1 MNSTTDNSTVHH
13 DTVRK
18 EALRSELLVD
28 GYEVVIGIEIHCQ
41 LNTDS
46 KIFSS
51 APTDFGHEPNTQAS
65 IVDLGLPGVLPVLNS
80 GVVERA
86 LKFGIGVDAELGLFN
101 TFDRK
106 NYFYPDLPKGYQ
118 ITQMANPIV
127 GRGHIDVVVNEG
139 ENNEYPKRMGITR
152 AHLEEDAGKSVHD
165 AVDGMTGVDLNRAGT
180 PLIEIVSE
188 PDMSSAFEALAY
200 IKAIHQLVTW
210 LGISDAIMAEG
221 SFRCD
226 CNVSVRK
233 PGAALGTRTEL
244 KNLNSFRSIERA
256 INREIERQIDIVE
269 EGGQVVQ
276 ATMLYDPDKDE
287 TRVMRTKEDAND
299 YRYFPDP
306 DLLPVRIEQHTVD
319 TIRAAMPELPVARRA
334 RLENELELSEYD
346 ARILTDSRQL
356 ADYFEA
362 VVNEVGQKH
371 AKIAAN
377 WVMGELLGALNKDD
391 KDITTTP
398 ISAIQLAGMLKRL
411 FDDTLSGKLAKKAF
425 SALYEREFGD
435 ADDAA
440 DQIIEAK
447 GLKQETDTGAIK
459 AIVEGVIA
467 NNEAMVEEY
476 RGGKE
481 KAFNGLVGQVMK
493 ASRGSA
499 NPQQVNQVLKELLS

>member
-1 MNSTTDNSTVHH
+1 MNATTVT
-13 DTVRK
+13 DTVRNDIV
-18 EALRSELLVD
+18 RQELMVD

-127 GRGHIDVVVNEG
+127 GPGHIDVVVNEG
-139 ENNEYPKRMGITR
+139 DKNEYPKRMGITR

-188 PDMSSAFEALAY
+188 PDMRSAHEALAY

-233 PGAALGTRTEL
+233 PGADLGTRTEL

-256 INREIERQIDIVE
+256 INREIERQIDVIE
-269 EGGQVVQ
+269 EGGKIIQ
-276 ATMLYDPDKDE
+276 ATMLYDLEKDE
-287 TRVMRTKEDAND
+287 TRAMRTKEEAND

-334 RLENELELSEYD
+334 RLESELELSEYD
-346 ARILTDSRQL
+346 ARILTGSRHL
-356 ADYFEA
+356 ANYFEA
-362 VVNEVGQKH
+362 VVSEVGQQH

-377 WVMGELLGALNKDD
+377 WVMGDLLGALNKDD
-391 KDITTTP
+391 KDIIDSP
-398 ISAIQLAGMLKRL
+398 ISAKQLAGMLKRI
-411 FDDTLSGKLAKKAF
+411 FDDTLSGKLAKKVF
-425 SALYEREFGD
+425 SALYEREGGD
-435 ADDAA
+435 TDDAA

-459 AIVEGVIA
+459 AIVEEVIA
-467 NNEAMVEEY
+467 NNAAMVEEY
-476 RGGKE
+476 RGGKQ

-499 NPQQVNQVLKELLS
+499 NPQQVNQTLKELLD

>member
-1 MNSTTDNSTVHH
+1 MNTATTDNNAAREHA
-13 DTVRK
+13 VRK
-18 EALRSELLVD
+18 ELFVD

-41 LNTDS
+41 LNTES

-51 APTDFGHEPNTQAS
+51 APTDFGHEPNSQAS
-65 IVDLGLPGVLPVLNS
+65 IVDLGLPGVLPVLNA
-80 GVVERA
+80 GVVDRA
-86 LKFGIGVDAELGLFN
+86 LKFGIGVNAELGLFN

-127 GRGHIDVVVNEG
+127 GVGYIDVVVNEG
-139 ENNEYPKRMGITR
+139 DKNEYPKRMGITR

-188 PDMSSAFEALAY
+188 PDMRSAHEALAY

-210 LGISDAIMAEG
+210 LGISDAVMAEG

-233 PGAALGTRTEL
+233 PGDDLGTRTEL
-244 KNLNSFRSIERA
+244 KNLNSFRFIERA
-256 INREIERQIDIVE
+256 INREIERQIDIIE
-269 EGGQVVQ
+269 DGGKVVQ
-276 ATMLYDPDKDE
+276 ATMLYDPERDE
-287 TRVMRTKEDAND
+287 TRTMRTKEDAND

-319 TIRAAMPELPVARRA
+319 AIKAAMPELPVARRA
-334 RLENELELSEYD
+334 RFEEALGLSEYD
-346 ARILTDSRQL
+346 ARILTGSRQL
-356 ADYFEA
+356 ADYFED
-362 VVNEVGQKH
+362 VVAEIGQSD
-371 AKIAAN
+371 AKMAGN
-377 WVMGELLGALNKDD
+377 WVMGDLLGALNKDD
-391 KDITTTP
+391 KDIVDSP
-398 ISAIQLAGMLKRL
+398 ISAKQLAGMLKRIK
-411 FDDTLSGKLAKKAF
+411 DDTLSGKLAKKVF
-425 SALYEREFGD
+425 SALYEREGGND
-435 ADDAA
+435 DDAA
-440 DQIIEAK
+440 DKIIKDK

-459 AIVEGVIA
+459 AMVEDVIA
-467 NNEAMVEEY
+467 KNEAMVEEY

-499 NPQQVNQVLKELLS
+499 NPQQVNQILKELLG

>member
-1 MNSTTDNSTVHH
+1 MNTATTTDNAAQQEI
-13 DTVRK
+13 VRK
-18 EALRSELLVD
+18 ELFVD

-41 LNTDS
+41 LNTES

-65 IVDLGLPGVLPVLNS
+65 IVDLGLPGVLPVLNT
-80 GVVERA
+80 GVVDRA
-86 LKFGIGVDAELGLFN
+86 LKFGIGVNAELGLFN

-127 GRGHIDVVVNEG
+127 GKGYIDVVVNEG
-139 ENNEYPKRMGITR
+139 EKNEYPKRMGITR

-188 PDMSSAFEALAY
+188 PDMRSAAEAIAY

-233 PGAALGTRTEL
+233 PGADLGTRTEL
-244 KNLNSFRSIERA
+244 KNLNSFRFIERA
-256 INREIERQIDIVE
+256 INREIERQIDIIE
-269 EGGQVVQ
+269 DGGKVIQ
-276 ATMLYDPDKDE
+276 ATMLYDPERDE
-287 TRVMRTKEDAND
+287 TRTMRTKEDAND

-319 TIRAAMPELPVARRA
+319 AIKAAMPELPVARRA
-334 RLENELELSEYD
+334 RFEEALGLSEYD
-346 ARILTDSRQL
+346 ARILTGSRTL
-356 ADYFEA
+356 ADYFEN
-362 VVNEVGQKH
+362 VVAEVGQQD
-371 AKIAAN
+371 AKMAAN
-377 WVMGELLGALNKDD
+377 WVMGDLLGALNKDD
-391 KDITTTP
+391 KDIADSL
-398 ISAIQLAGMLKRL
+398 ISAKQLAGMLARIK
-411 FDDTLSGKLAKKAF
+411 DDTLSGKLAKKVF
-425 SALYEREFGD
+425 SALYEREGGD

-440 DQIIEAK
+440 DKIIEEK

-459 AIVEGVIA
+459 AIVEDVIA
-467 NNEAMVEEY
+467 KNQAMVDEY

-493 ASRGSA
+493 A
-499 NPQQVNQVLKELLS
+499 

>member
-1 MNSTTDNSTVHH
+1 MNTATTTDNNAVREH
-13 DTVRK
+13 TVRK
-18 EALRSELLVD
+18 ELFVD

-41 LNTDS
+41 LNTES

-51 APTDFGHEPNTQAS
+51 APTDFGHEPNSQAS
-65 IVDLGLPGVLPVLNS
+65 IVDLGLPGVLPVLNA
-80 GVVERA
+80 GVVDRA
-86 LKFGIGVDAELGLFN
+86 LKFGIGVNAELGLFN

-127 GRGHIDVVVNEG
+127 GEGYIDVVVNEG
-139 ENNEYPKRMGITR
+139 DKNEYPKRMGITR

-188 PDMSSAFEALAY
+188 PDMRSAHEALAY

-210 LGISDAIMAEG
+210 LGISDAVMAEG

-233 PGAALGTRTEL
+233 PGADLGTRTEL
-244 KNLNSFRSIERA
+244 KNLNSFRFIERA
-256 INREIERQIDIVE
+256 INREIERQIDILE
-269 EGGQVVQ
+269 DGGKVVQ
-276 ATMLYDPDKDE
+276 ATMLYDPERDE
-287 TRVMRTKEDAND
+287 TRTMRTKEDAND

-319 TIRAAMPELPVARRA
+319 AIKAAMPELPVARRA
-334 RLENELELSEYD
+334 RFEEALGLSEYD
-346 ARILTDSRQL
+346 ARILTGSRQI
-356 ADYFEA
+356 ADYFED
-362 VVNEVGQKH
+362 VVAEIGQQD
-371 AKIAAN
+371 AKMAGN
-377 WVMGELLGALNKDD
+377 WVMGDLLGALNKDD
-391 KDITTTP
+391 TDIIDSP
-398 ISAIQLAGMLKRL
+398 ISAKQLAGMLKRIK
-411 FDDTLSGKLAKKAF
+411 DDTLSGKLAKKVF
-425 SALYEREFGD
+425 SALYEREGGND
-435 ADDAA
+435 DDAA
-440 DQIIEAK
+440 DEIIKEK

-459 AIVEGVIA
+459 AMVEDVIA
-467 NNEAMVEEY
+467 KNEAMVEEY

-499 NPQQVNQVLKELLS
+499 NPQQVNQILKELLG

>member
-1 MNSTTDNSTVHH
+1 MSTVTTDNNAVREHA
-13 DTVRK
+13 VRK
-18 EALRSELLVD
+18 ELFVD

-41 LNTDS
+41 LNTES

-51 APTDFGHEPNTQAS
+51 APTDFGHEPNSQAS
-65 IVDLGLPGVLPVLNS
+65 IVDLGLPGVLPVLNA
-80 GVVERA
+80 GVVDRA
-86 LKFGIGVDAELGLFN
+86 LKFGIGVNAELGLFN

-127 GRGHIDVVVNEG
+127 GEGYIDVVVNEG
-139 ENNEYPKRMGITR
+139 EKNEYPKRMGITR

-188 PDMSSAFEALAY
+188 PDMRSAHEALAY

-210 LGISDAIMAEG
+210 LGISDAVMAEG

-233 PGAALGTRTEL
+233 PGADLGTRTEL
-244 KNLNSFRSIERA
+244 KNLNSFRFIERA
-256 INREIERQIDIVE
+256 INREIERQIDILE
-269 EGGQVVQ
+269 NGGKVVQ
-276 ATMLYDPDKDE
+276 ATMLYDPERDE
-287 TRVMRTKEDAND
+287 TRTMRTKEDAND

-306 DLLPVRIEQHTVD
+306 DLLPVLIEQHTVD
-319 TIRAAMPELPVARRA
+319 AIKAAMPELPVARRA
-334 RLENELELSEYD
+334 RFEEALGLSEYD
-346 ARILTDSRQL
+346 ARILTGSRQI
-356 ADYFEA
+356 ADYFED
-362 VVNEVGQKH
+362 VVAEIGQQD
-371 AKIAAN
+371 AKMAGN
-377 WVMGELLGALNKDD
+377 WVMGDLLGALNKDD
-391 KDITTTP
+391 TDIIDSP
-398 ISAIQLAGMLKRL
+398 ISAKQLAGMLKRIK
-411 FDDTLSGKLAKKAF
+411 DDTLSGKLAKKVF
-425 SALYEREFGD
+425 SALYECEGGD
-435 ADDAA
+435 GDDAA
-440 DQIIEAK
+440 DKIIKDK

-459 AIVEGVIA
+459 AMVEEVIA
-467 NNEAMVEEY
+467 KNEAMVEEY

-499 NPQQVNQVLKELLS
+499 NPQQVNQILKELLG

>member
-1 MNSTTDNSTVHH
+1 MSTATTDNNAVREHA
-13 DTVRK
+13 VRK
-18 EALRSELLVD
+18 ELFVD

-41 LNTDS
+41 LNTES

-51 APTDFGHEPNTQAS
+51 APTDFGHEPNSQAS
-65 IVDLGLPGVLPVLNS
+65 IVDLGLPGVLPVLNA
-80 GVVERA
+80 GVVDRA
-86 LKFGIGVDAELGLFN
+86 LKFGIGVNAELGLFN

-127 GRGHIDVVVNEG
+127 GEGYIDVVVNEG
-139 ENNEYPKRMGITR
+139 DKNEYPKRMGITR

-188 PDMSSAFEALAY
+188 PDMRSAHEALAY

-210 LGISDAIMAEG
+210 LGISDAVMAEG

-226 CNVSVRK
+226 CNVSIRK
-233 PGAALGTRTEL
+233 PGAELGTRTEL
-244 KNLNSFRSIERA
+244 KNLNSFRFIERA
-256 INREIERQIDIVE
+256 INREIERQIDILE
-269 EGGQVVQ
+269 DGGKVLQ
-276 ATMLYDPDKDE
+276 ATMLYDPERDE

-319 TIRAAMPELPVARRA
+319 SIRAAMPELPVARRA
-334 RLENELELSEYD
+334 RFEEALGLSEYD
-346 ARILTDSRQL
+346 ARILTGSRQI

-362 VVNEVGQKH
+362 VVEEIGRAD
-371 AKIAAN
+371 AKMAGN
-377 WVMGELLGALNKDD
+377 WVMGDLLGALNKDD
-391 KDITTTP
+391 KEITDSP
-398 ISAIQLAGMLKRL
+398 ISAKQLAGMLARIK
-411 FDDTLSGKLAKKAF
+411 DDTLSGKLAKKVF
-425 SALYEREFGD
+425 SALYEREGGD

-440 DQIIEAK
+440 DKIIEEK

-459 AIVEGVIA
+459 AIVEDVIA
-467 NNEAMVEEY
+467 KNAAMVEEY

-499 NPQQVNQVLKELLS
+499 NPQQVNQILKELLG

>member
-1 MNSTTDNSTVHH
+1 M
-13 DTVRK
+13 
-18 EALRSELLVD
+18 VD
-28 GYEVVIGIEIHCQ
+28 GYEVVIGIEVHCQ

-65 IVDLGLPGVLPVLNS
+65 IVDLGLPGVLPVLNI

-86 LKFGIGVDAELGLFN
+86 LKFGIGVNAELGLFN

-139 ENNEYPKRMGITR
+139 EKNEYPKRMGITR

-165 AVDGMTGVDLNRAGT
+165 AVNGMTGVDLNRAGT

-188 PDMSSAFEALAY
+188 PDMRSAYEALAY

-226 CNVSVRK
+226 CNVSIRK
-233 PGAALGTRTEL
+233 PGAPLGTRTEL
-244 KNLNSFRSIERA
+244 KNLNSFRNIERA
-256 INREIERQIDIVE
+256 INREIERQIDIIE

-276 ATMLYDPDKDE
+276 ATMLYDPEQDE

-346 ARILTDSRQL
+346 ARILTGSRQL

-362 VVNEVGQKH
+362 VVNEVGQQH
-371 AKIAAN
+371 AKISAN
-377 WVMGELLGALNKDD
+377 WVMGDLLGALNKDD
-391 KDITTTP
+391 KEITDSP
-398 ISAIQLAGMLKRL
+398 ISAKQLAGMLKRL
-411 FDDTLSGKLAKKAF
+411 FDDTLSGKLAKKVF
-425 SALYEREFGD
+425 SALYERAGGD
-435 ADDAA
+435 TDDAA
-440 DQIIEAK
+440 DQIIEAQ

-459 AIVEGVIA
+459 AIVEEVIA
-467 NNEAMVEEY
+467 NNAAMVEEY

-499 NPQQVNQVLKELLS
+499 NPQQVNQILKELLG

>member
-1 MNSTTDNSTVHH
+1 MSTATTDNNAVREHA
-13 DTVRK
+13 VRK
-18 EALRSELLVD
+18 ELFVD

-41 LNTDS
+41 LNTES

-51 APTDFGHEPNTQAS
+51 APTDFGHEPNSQAS
-65 IVDLGLPGVLPVLNS
+65 IVDLGLPGVLPVLNA
-80 GVVERA
+80 GVVDRA
-86 LKFGIGVDAELGLFN
+86 LKFGIGVNAELGLFN

-127 GRGHIDVVVNEG
+127 GEGYIDVVVNEG
-139 ENNEYPKRMGITR
+139 EKNEYPKRMGITR

-188 PDMSSAFEALAY
+188 PDMRSAHEALAY

-226 CNVSVRK
+226 CNVSVRR
-233 PGAALGTRTEL
+233 PGDELGTRTEL
-244 KNLNSFRSIERA
+244 KNLNSFRFIERA
-256 INREIERQIDIVE
+256 INREIERQIDILE
-269 EGGQVVQ
+269 DGGKVVQ
-276 ATMLYDPDKDE
+276 ATMLYDPERDE

-319 TIRAAMPELPVARRA
+319 AIKAAMPELPVARRA
-334 RLENELELSEYD
+334 RFEEALGLSEYD
-346 ARILTDSRQL
+346 ARILTGSRQI
-356 ADYFEA
+356 ADYFED
-362 VVNEVGQKH
+362 VVAEVGQSD
-371 AKIAAN
+371 AKMAGN
-377 WVMGELLGALNKDD
+377 WVMGDLLGALNKDD
-391 KDITTTP
+391 KDIIDSP
-398 ISAIQLAGMLKRL
+398 ISAKQLSGMLKRIK
-411 FDDTLSGKLAKKAF
+411 DDTLSGKLAKKVF
-425 SALYEREFGD
+425 SALYEREGGD

-440 DQIIEAK
+440 DKIIEEK

-459 AIVEGVIA
+459 AIVEDVIGK
-467 NNEAMVEEY
+467 NQAMVDEY

-499 NPQQVNQVLKELLS
+499 NPQQVNQILKELLG

>member
-1 MNSTTDNSTVHH
+1 MNTATTTDNAAQQEI
-13 DTVRK
+13 VRK
-18 EALRSELLVD
+18 ELFVD

-41 LNTDS
+41 LNTES

-65 IVDLGLPGVLPVLNS
+65 IVDLGLPGVLPVLNT
-80 GVVERA
+80 GVVDRA
-86 LKFGIGVDAELGLFN
+86 LKFGIGVNAELGLFN

-127 GRGHIDVVVNEG
+127 GKGYIDVVVNEG
-139 ENNEYPKRMGITR
+139 EKNEYPKRMGITR

-188 PDMSSAFEALAY
+188 PDMRSAAEAIAY

-233 PGAALGTRTEL
+233 PGADLGTRTEL
-244 KNLNSFRSIERA
+244 KNLNSFRFIERA
-256 INREIERQIDIVE
+256 INREIERQIDIIE
-269 EGGQVVQ
+269 DGGKVIQ
-276 ATMLYDPDKDE
+276 ATMLYDPERDE
-287 TRVMRTKEDAND
+287 TRTMRTKEDAND

-319 TIRAAMPELPVARRA
+319 AIKAAMPELPVARRA
-334 RLENELELSEYD
+334 RFEEALGLSEYD
-346 ARILTDSRQL
+346 ARILTGSRPL
-356 ADYFEA
+356 ADYFEN
-362 VVNEVGQKH
+362 VVTEVGQQD
-371 AKIAAN
+371 AKMAAN
-377 WVMGELLGALNKDD
+377 WVMGDLLGALNKDD
-391 KDITTTP
+391 KDITDSP
-398 ISAIQLAGMLKRL
+398 ISAKQLAGMLARIK
-411 FDDTLSGKLAKKAF
+411 DDTLSGKLAKKVF
-425 SALYEREFGD
+425 SALYEREGGD

-440 DQIIEAK
+440 DKIIEEK

-459 AIVEGVIA
+459 AIVEDVIA
-467 NNEAMVEEY
+467 KNQAMVDEY

-499 NPQQVNQVLKELLS
+499 NPQQVNQILKELLG

>member
-1 MNSTTDNSTVHH
+1 MNTATTTDNNAVREHA
-13 DTVRK
+13 VRK
-18 EALRSELLVD
+18 ELFVD

-41 LNTDS
+41 LNTES

-51 APTDFGHEPNTQAS
+51 APTDFGHEPNSQAS
-65 IVDLGLPGVLPVLNS
+65 IVDLGLPGVLPVLNA
-80 GVVERA
+80 GVVDRA
-86 LKFGIGVDAELGLFN
+86 LKFGIGVNAELGLFN

-127 GRGHIDVVVNEG
+127 GEGYIDVVVNEG
-139 ENNEYPKRMGITR
+139 EKNEYPKRMGITR

-188 PDMSSAFEALAY
+188 PDMRSAHEALAY

-210 LGISDAIMAEG
+210 LGISDAVMAEG

-226 CNVSVRK
+226 CNVSVRE
-233 PGAALGTRTEL
+233 PGAELGTRTEL
-244 KNLNSFRSIERA
+244 KNLNSFRFIERA
-256 INREIERQIDIVE
+256 INREIERQIDILE
-269 EGGQVVQ
+269 DGGQVLQ
-276 ATMLYDPDKDE
+276 ATMLYDPERDE

-319 TIRAAMPELPVARRA
+319 SIRAAMPELPVARRA
-334 RLENELELSEYD
+334 RFEEALGLSEYD
-346 ARILTDSRQL
+346 ARILTGSRQI

-362 VVNEVGQKH
+362 VVAEVGQAD
-371 AKIAAN
+371 AKMAGN
-377 WVMGELLGALNKDD
+377 WVMGDLLGALNKDD
-391 KDITTTP
+391 KEITDSP
-398 ISAIQLAGMLKRL
+398 ISAKQLAGMLKRIK
-411 FDDTLSGKLAKKAF
+411 DDTLSGKLAKKVF
-425 SALYEREFGD
+425 SALYERAGGD
-435 ADDAA
+435 TDDAA
-440 DQIIEAK
+440 DKIIEDK

-459 AIVEGVIA
+459 AMVEEVIA
-467 NNEAMVEEY
+467 KNEAMVEEY

-499 NPQQVNQVLKELLS
+499 NPQQVNQILKELLG

>member
-1 MNSTTDNSTVHH
+1 MSTAITDNNAVREHA
-13 DTVRK
+13 VRK
-18 EALRSELLVD
+18 ELFVD

-41 LNTDS
+41 LNTES

-51 APTDFGHEPNTQAS
+51 APTDFGHEPNSQAS
-65 IVDLGLPGVLPVLNS
+65 IVDLGLPGVLPVLNA
-80 GVVERA
+80 GVVDRA
-86 LKFGIGVDAELGLFN
+86 LKFGIGVNAELGLFN

-127 GRGHIDVVVNEG
+127 GEGYIDVVVNEG
-139 ENNEYPKRMGITR
+139 EKNEYPKRMGITR

-188 PDMSSAFEALAY
+188 PDMRSAHEALAY

-210 LGISDAIMAEG
+210 LGISDAVMAEG

-226 CNVSVRK
+226 CNVSIRK
-233 PGAALGTRTEL
+233 PGAELGTRTEL
-244 KNLNSFRSIERA
+244 KNLNSFRFIERA
-256 INREIERQIDIVE
+256 INREIERQIDILE
-269 EGGQVVQ
+269 DGGKVLQ
-276 ATMLYDPDKDE
+276 ATMLYDPERDE

-319 TIRAAMPELPVARRA
+319 SIRAAMPELPVARRA
-334 RLENELELSEYD
+334 RFEKALGLSEYD
-346 ARILTDSRQL
+346 ARILTGSRQI

-362 VVNEVGQKH
+362 VVAEIGQAD
-371 AKIAAN
+371 AKMAGN
-377 WVMGELLGALNKDD
+377 WVMGDLLGALNKDD
-391 KDITTTP
+391 KEITDSP
-398 ISAIQLAGMLKRL
+398 ISAKQLAGMLKRIK
-411 FDDTLSGKLAKKAF
+411 DDTLSGKLAKKVF
-425 SALYEREFGD
+425 SALYERAGGD
-435 ADDAA
+435 TDDAA
-440 DQIIEAK
+440 DKIIEDK

-459 AIVEGVIA
+459 AMVEEVIA
-467 NNEAMVEEY
+467 KNEAMVEEY

-499 NPQQVNQVLKELLS
+499 NPQQVNQILRELLG

>member
-1 MNSTTDNSTVHH
+1 MSTATTDNNAVREHA
-13 DTVRK
+13 VRK
-18 EALRSELLVD
+18 ELFVD

-41 LNTDS
+41 LNTES

-51 APTDFGHEPNTQAS
+51 APTDFGHEPNSQAS
-65 IVDLGLPGVLPVLNS
+65 IVDLGLPGVLPVLNA
-80 GVVERA
+80 GVVDRA
-86 LKFGIGVDAELGLFN
+86 LKFGIGVNAELGLFN

-127 GRGHIDVVVNEG
+127 GEGYIDVVVNEG
-139 ENNEYPKRMGITR
+139 DKNEYPKRMGITR

-188 PDMSSAFEALAY
+188 PDMRSAHEALAY

-210 LGISDAIMAEG
+210 LGISDAVMAEG

-226 CNVSVRK
+226 CNVSIRK
-233 PGAALGTRTEL
+233 PGAELGTRTEL
-244 KNLNSFRSIERA
+244 KNLNSFRFIERA
-256 INREIERQIDIVE
+256 INREIERQIDIIE
-269 EGGQVVQ
+269 DGGKVVQ
-276 ATMLYDPDKDE
+276 ATMLYDPERDE

-319 TIRAAMPELPVARRA
+319 SIRAAMPELPVARRA
-334 RLENELELSEYD
+334 RFEEALGLSEYD
-346 ARILTDSRQL
+346 ARILTGSRQI

-362 VVNEVGQKH
+362 VVEEIGRAD
-371 AKIAAN
+371 AKMAGN
-377 WVMGELLGALNKDD
+377 WVMGDLLGALNKDD
-391 KDITTTP
+391 KEITDSP
-398 ISAIQLAGMLKRL
+398 ISAKQLAGMLARIK
-411 FDDTLSGKLAKKAF
+411 DDTLSGKLAKKVF
-425 SALYEREFGD
+425 SALYEREGGD

-440 DQIIEAK
+440 DKIIEEK

-459 AIVEGVIA
+459 AIVEEVIA
-467 NNEAMVEEY
+467 KNAAMVEEY

-499 NPQQVNQVLKELLS
+499 NPQQVNQILRELLG

>member
-1 MNSTTDNSTVHH
+1 MNTATTTDNAAQQEI
-13 DTVRK
+13 VRK
-18 EALRSELLVD
+18 ELFVD

-41 LNTDS
+41 LNTES

-65 IVDLGLPGVLPVLNS
+65 IVDLGLPGVLPVLNT
-80 GVVERA
+80 GVVDRA
-86 LKFGIGVDAELGLFN
+86 LKFGIGVNAELGLFN

-127 GRGHIDVVVNEG
+127 GKGYIDVVVNEG
-139 ENNEYPKRMGITR
+139 EKNEYPKRMGITR

-188 PDMSSAFEALAY
+188 PDMRSAAEAIAY

-233 PGAALGTRTEL
+233 PGADLGTRTEL
-244 KNLNSFRSIERA
+244 KNLNSFRFIERA
-256 INREIERQIDIVE
+256 INREIERQIDIIE
-269 EGGQVVQ
+269 DGGKVIQ
-276 ATMLYDPDKDE
+276 ATMLYDPERDE
-287 TRVMRTKEDAND
+287 TRTMRTKEDAND

-319 TIRAAMPELPVARRA
+319 AIKAAMPELPVARRA
-334 RLENELELSEYD
+334 RFEEALGLSEYD
-346 ARILTDSRQL
+346 ARILTGSRTL
-356 ADYFEA
+356 ADYFEN
-362 VVNEVGQKH
+362 VVAEVGQQD
-371 AKIAAN
+371 AKMAAN
-377 WVMGELLGALNKDD
+377 WVMGDLLGALNKDD
-391 KDITTTP
+391 KDIADSP
-398 ISAIQLAGMLKRL
+398 ISAKQLAGMLARIK
-411 FDDTLSGKLAKKAF
+411 DDTLSGKLAKQVF
-425 SALYEREFGD
+425 SALYEREGGND
-435 ADDAA
+435 DDAA
-440 DQIIEAK
+440 DKIIEEK

-459 AIVEGVIA
+459 AIVEDVIA
-467 NNEAMVEEY
+467 KNQAMVDEY

-499 NPQQVNQVLKELLS
+499 NPQQVNQILKELLG

>member
-1 MNSTTDNSTVHH
+1 MSTATTDNNAVREHA
-13 DTVRK
+13 VRK
-18 EALRSELLVD
+18 ELFVD

-41 LNTDS
+41 LNTES

-51 APTDFGHEPNTQAS
+51 APTDFGHEPNSQAS
-65 IVDLGLPGVLPVLNS
+65 IVDLGLPGVLPVLNA
-80 GVVERA
+80 GVVDRA
-86 LKFGIGVDAELGLFN
+86 LKFGIGVNAELGLFN

-127 GRGHIDVVVNEG
+127 GEGYIDVVVNEG
-139 ENNEYPKRMGITR
+139 DKNEYPKRMGITR

-188 PDMSSAFEALAY
+188 PDMRSAHEALAY

-210 LGISDAIMAEG
+210 LGISDAVMAEG

-226 CNVSVRK
+226 CNVSIRK
-233 PGAALGTRTEL
+233 PGAELGTRTEL
-244 KNLNSFRSIERA
+244 KNLNSFRFIERA
-256 INREIERQIDIVE
+256 INREIERQIDILE
-269 EGGQVVQ
+269 DGGQVLQ
-276 ATMLYDPDKDE
+276 ATMLYDPERDE

-319 TIRAAMPELPVARRA
+319 SIRAAIPELPVARRA
-334 RLENELELSEYD
+334 RFEEALGLSEYD
-346 ARILTDSRQL
+346 ARILTGSRQI

-362 VVNEVGQKH
+362 VVAEVGQAD
-371 AKIAAN
+371 AKMAGN
-377 WVMGELLGALNKDD
+377 WVMGDLLGALNKDD
-391 KDITTTP
+391 KEITDSP
-398 ISAIQLAGMLKRL
+398 ISAKQLAGMLARIK
-411 FDDTLSGKLAKKAF
+411 DDTLSGKLAKKVF
-425 SALYEREFGD
+425 SALYEREGGD

-440 DQIIEAK
+440 DKIIEEK

-459 AIVEGVIA
+459 AIVEEVIA
-467 NNEAMVEEY
+467 KNQAMVEEY

-499 NPQQVNQVLKELLS
+499 NPQQVNQILKELLG

>member
-1 MNSTTDNSTVHH
+1 MSTATTDNNAVRQHA
-13 DTVRK
+13 VRK
-18 EALRSELLVD
+18 ELFVD

-41 LNTDS
+41 LNTES

-51 APTDFGHEPNTQAS
+51 APTDFGHEPNSQAS
-65 IVDLGLPGVLPVLNS
+65 IVDLGLPGVLPVLNA
-80 GVVERA
+80 GVVDRA
-86 LKFGIGVDAELGLFN
+86 LKFGIGVNAELGLFN

-127 GRGHIDVVVNEG
+127 GVGYIDVVVNEG
-139 ENNEYPKRMGITR
+139 EKNEYPKRMGITR

-188 PDMSSAFEALAY
+188 PDMRSAHEALAY

-210 LGISDAIMAEG
+210 LGISDAVMAEG

-233 PGAALGTRTEL
+233 PGDELGTRTEL
-244 KNLNSFRSIERA
+244 KNLNSFRFIERA
-256 INREIERQIDIVE
+256 INREIERQIDILE
-269 EGGQVVQ
+269 DGGKVVQ
-276 ATMLYDPDKDE
+276 ATMLYDPERDE
-287 TRVMRTKEDAND
+287 TRTMRTKEDAND

-319 TIRAAMPELPVARRA
+319 AIKAAMPELPVARRA
-334 RLENELELSEYD
+334 RFEEALGLSEYD
-346 ARILTDSRQL
+346 ARILTGSRQI

-362 VVNEVGQKH
+362 VVAEVGQAD
-371 AKIAAN
+371 AKMAGN
-377 WVMGELLGALNKDD
+377 WVMGDLLGALNKDD
-391 KDITTTP
+391 TDIIDSP
-398 ISAIQLAGMLKRL
+398 ISAKQLAGMLKRIK
-411 FDDTLSGKLAKKAF
+411 DDTLSGKLAKKVF
-425 SALYEREFGD
+425 SALYEREGGND
-435 ADDAA
+435 DDAA
-440 DQIIEAK
+440 DKIIKDK

-459 AIVEGVIA
+459 AMVEEVIA
-467 NNEAMVEEY
+467 KNEAMVEEY

-499 NPQQVNQVLKELLS
+499 NPQQVNQILKELLG

>member
-1 MNSTTDNSTVHH
+1 MNTATTTDNNAVREHA
-13 DTVRK
+13 VRK
-18 EALRSELLVD
+18 ELFVD

-41 LNTDS
+41 LNTES

-51 APTDFGHEPNTQAS
+51 APTDFGHEPNSQAS
-65 IVDLGLPGVLPVLNS
+65 IVDLGLPGVLPVLNA
-80 GVVERA
+80 GVVDRA
-86 LKFGIGVDAELGLFN
+86 LKFGIGVNAELGLFN

-127 GRGHIDVVVNEG
+127 GEGYIDVVVNEG
-139 ENNEYPKRMGITR
+139 DKNEYPKRMGITR

-188 PDMSSAFEALAY
+188 PDMRSAHEALAY

-226 CNVSVRK
+226 CNVSVRR
-233 PGAALGTRTEL
+233 PGDELGTRTEL
-244 KNLNSFRSIERA
+244 KNLNSFRFIERA
-256 INREIERQIDIVE
+256 INREIERQIDILE
-269 EGGQVVQ
+269 DGGKVVQ
-276 ATMLYDPDKDE
+276 ATMLYDPERDE

-319 TIRAAMPELPVARRA
+319 AIKAAMPELPVARRA
-334 RLENELELSEYD
+334 RFEEALGLSEYD
-346 ARILTDSRQL
+346 ARILTGSRQI

-362 VVNEVGQKH
+362 VVAEVGQAD
-371 AKIAAN
+371 AKMAGN
-377 WVMGELLGALNKDD
+377 WVMGDLLGALNKDD
-391 KDITTTP
+391 KDIVDSP
-398 ISAIQLAGMLKRL
+398 ISAKQLAGMLKRIK
-411 FDDTLSGKLAKKAF
+411 DDTLSGKLAKKVF
-425 SALYEREFGD
+425 SALYEREGGD

-440 DQIIEAK
+440 DKIIEEK

-459 AIVEGVIA
+459 AIVEEVIA
-467 NNEAMVEEY
+467 KNQAMVDEY

-499 NPQQVNQVLKELLS
+499 NPQQVNQILKELLG

>member
-1 MNSTTDNSTVHH
+1 MSTATTDNNAVREHA
-13 DTVRK
+13 VRK
-18 EALRSELLVD
+18 ELLVD

-41 LNTDS
+41 LNTES

-51 APTDFGHEPNTQAS
+51 APTDFGHEPNSQAS
-65 IVDLGLPGVLPVLNS
+65 IVDLGLPGVLPVLNA
-80 GVVERA
+80 GVVDRA
-86 LKFGIGVDAELGLFN
+86 LKFGIGVNAELGLFN

-127 GRGHIDVVVNEG
+127 GEGYIDVVVNEG
-139 ENNEYPKRMGITR
+139 EKNEYPKRMGITR

-188 PDMSSAFEALAY
+188 PDMRSAHEALAY

-210 LGISDAIMAEG
+210 LGISDAVMAEG

-233 PGAALGTRTEL
+233 PGAELGTRTEL
-244 KNLNSFRSIERA
+244 KNLNSFRFIERA
-256 INREIERQIDIVE
+256 INREIERQIDILE
-269 EGGQVVQ
+269 DGGKVVQ
-276 ATMLYDPDKDE
+276 ATMLYDPERDE
-287 TRVMRTKEDAND
+287 TRTMRTKEDAND

-319 TIRAAMPELPVARRA
+319 AIKAAMPELPVARRA
-334 RLENELELSEYD
+334 RFEEALGLSEYD
-346 ARILTDSRQL
+346 ARILTGSRQI

-362 VVNEVGQKH
+362 VVAEVGQAD
-371 AKIAAN
+371 AKMAGN
-377 WVMGELLGALNKDD
+377 WVMGDLLGALNKDD
-391 KDITTTP
+391 KDITHSP
-398 ISAIQLAGMLKRL
+398 ISAKQLAGMLKRIK
-411 FDDTLSGKLAKKAF
+411 DDTLSGKLAKKVF
-425 SALYEREFGD
+425 SALYEREGGD
-435 ADDAA
+435 GDDAA
-440 DQIIEAK
+440 DKIIKDK

-459 AIVEGVIA
+459 AMVEEVIA
-467 NNEAMVEEY
+467 KNEAMVEEY

-499 NPQQVNQVLKELLS
+499 NPQQVNQILKELLG

>member
-1 MNSTTDNSTVHH
+1 MSTATTDNT
-13 DTVRK
+13 TVRK
-18 EALRSELLVD
+18 ELFVD

-41 LNTDS
+41 LNTES

-51 APTDFGHEPNTQAS
+51 SPTDFGHEPNSQAS
-65 IVDLGLPGVLPVLNS
+65 LVDLGLPGVLPVLNA
-80 GVVERA
+80 GVVDRA
-86 LKFGIGVDAELGLFN
+86 LKFGIGVNAELGLYN

-127 GRGHIDVVVNEG
+127 GKGYIDVVVNEG
-139 ENNEYPKRMGITR
+139 EKNEYPKRMGITR

-165 AVDGMTGVDLNRAGT
+165 AIDGMTGVDLNRAGT

-188 PDMSSAFEALAY
+188 PDMRSANEALAY

-233 PGAALGTRTEL
+233 PGDELGTRTEL
-244 KNLNSFRSIERA
+244 KNLNSFRFIERA
-256 INREIERQIDIVE
+256 INREIERQIDILE
-269 EGGQVVQ
+269 DGGQVIQ
-276 ATMLYDPDKDE
+276 ATMLYDPDRDE
-287 TRVMRTKEDAND
+287 TRTMRTKEDAND

-319 TIRAAMPELPVARRA
+319 EIKAAMPELPVARRA
-334 RLENELELSEYD
+334 RFEEALGLSEYD
-346 ARILTDSRQL
+346 ARILTGSRQL

-362 VVNEVGQKH
+362 VVAEVGQSD
-371 AKIAAN
+371 AKMAGN
-377 WVMGELLGALNKDD
+377 WVMGDLLGALNKDD
-391 KDITTTP
+391 TDIIDSP
-398 ISAIQLAGMLKRL
+398 ISAKQLAGMLARIK
-411 FDDTLSGKLAKKAF
+411 DDTLSGKLAKKVF
-425 SALYEREFGD
+425 SALYEREGGD
-435 ADDAA
+435 ADNAA
-440 DQIIEAK
+440 DKIIKDK

-459 AIVEGVIA
+459 AIVEDVIA
-467 NNEAMVEEY
+467 KNEAMVEEY

-499 NPQQVNQVLKELLS
+499 NPQQVNQILKELLG

>member
-1 MNSTTDNSTVHH
+1 MSTATTDNNAVREHA
-13 DTVRK
+13 VRK
-18 EALRSELLVD
+18 ELFVD

-41 LNTDS
+41 LNTES

-51 APTDFGHEPNTQAS
+51 APTDFGHEPNSQAS
-65 IVDLGLPGVLPVLNS
+65 IVDLGLPGVLPVLNA
-80 GVVERA
+80 GVVDRA
-86 LKFGIGVDAELGLFN
+86 LKFGIGVNAELGLFN

-127 GRGHIDVVVNEG
+127 GEGYIDVVVNEG
-139 ENNEYPKRMGITR
+139 EKNEYPKRMGITR

-188 PDMSSAFEALAY
+188 PDMRSAHEALAY

-233 PGAALGTRTEL
+233 PGDELGTRTEL
-244 KNLNSFRSIERA
+244 KNLNSFRFIERA
-256 INREIERQIDIVE
+256 INREIERQIDIIE
-269 EGGQVVQ
+269 EGGKVVQ
-276 ATMLYDPDKDE
+276 ATMLYDPERDE

-319 TIRAAMPELPVARRA
+319 AIKAAMPELPVARRA
-334 RLENELELSEYD
+334 RFEEALGLSEYD
-346 ARILTDSRQL
+346 ARILTGSRQI
-356 ADYFEA
+356 ADYFED
-362 VVNEVGQKH
+362 VVAEVGQSD
-371 AKIAAN
+371 AKMAGN
-377 WVMGELLGALNKDD
+377 WVMGDLLGALNKDD
-391 KDITTTP
+391 KDIVDSP
-398 ISAIQLAGMLKRL
+398 ISAKQLAGMLKRIK
-411 FDDTLSGKLAKKAF
+411 DDTLSGKLAKKVF
-425 SALYEREFGD
+425 SALYEREGGD
-435 ADDAA
+435 TDDAA
-440 DQIIEAK
+440 DKIIEEK

-459 AIVEGVIA
+459 AIVEEVIGK
-467 NNEAMVEEY
+467 NQAMVDEY

-499 NPQQVNQVLKELLS
+499 NPQQVNQILKELLG

>member
-1 MNSTTDNSTVHH
+1 MNTATITDNAAHQEI
-13 DTVRK
+13 VRK
-18 EALRSELLVD
+18 ELFVD

-41 LNTDS
+41 LNTES

-65 IVDLGLPGVLPVLNS
+65 IVDLGLPGVLPVLNT
-80 GVVERA
+80 GVVDRA
-86 LKFGIGVDAELGLFN
+86 LKFGIGVNAELGLFN

-127 GRGHIDVVVNEG
+127 GKGYIDVVVNEG
-139 ENNEYPKRMGITR
+139 EKNEYPKRMGITR

-188 PDMSSAFEALAY
+188 PDMRSASEALAY

-244 KNLNSFRSIERA
+244 KNLNSFRFIERA
-256 INREIERQIDIVE
+256 INREIERQIDIIE
-269 EGGQVVQ
+269 DGGKVIQ
-276 ATMLYDPDKDE
+276 ATMLYDPERDE
-287 TRVMRTKEDAND
+287 TRTMRTKEDAND

-319 TIRAAMPELPVARRA
+319 EIKAAMPELPVARRA
-334 RLENELELSEYD
+334 RFEEALGLSEYD
-346 ARILTDSRQL
+346 ARILTGSRTL
-356 ADYFEA
+356 ADYFEN
-362 VVNEVGQKH
+362 VVNEVGQQD
-371 AKIAAN
+371 AKMAAN
-377 WVMGELLGALNKDD
+377 WVMGDLLGALNKDD
-391 KDITTTP
+391 KDIADSP
-398 ISAIQLAGMLKRL
+398 ISAKQLAGMLARIK
-411 FDDTLSGKLAKKAF
+411 DDTLSGKLAKKVF
-425 SALYEREFGD
+425 SALYEREGGD

-440 DQIIEAK
+440 DKIIEEK

-459 AIVEGVIA
+459 AMVEEVITK
-467 NNEAMVEEY
+467 NQAMVDEY

-499 NPQQVNQVLKELLS
+499 NPQQVNQILKELLG

>member
-1 MNSTTDNSTVHH
+1 MNTAITTDNAAQKEI
-13 DTVRK
+13 VRK
-18 EALRSELLVD
+18 ELFVD

-41 LNTDS
+41 LNTES

-65 IVDLGLPGVLPVLNS
+65 IVDLGLPGVLPVLNT
-80 GVVERA
+80 GVVDRA
-86 LKFGIGVDAELGLFN
+86 LKFGIGVNAELGLFN

-127 GRGHIDVVVNEG
+127 GKGYIDVVVNEG
-139 ENNEYPKRMGITR
+139 EKNEYPKRMGITR

-188 PDMSSAFEALAY
+188 PDMRSAAEAIAY

-233 PGAALGTRTEL
+233 PGADLGTRTEL
-244 KNLNSFRSIERA
+244 KNLNSFRFIERA
-256 INREIERQIDIVE
+256 INREIERQIDIIE
-269 EGGQVVQ
+269 DGGKVIQ
-276 ATMLYDPDKDE
+276 ATMLYDPERDE
-287 TRVMRTKEDAND
+287 TRTMRTKEDAND

-306 DLLPVRIEQHTVD
+306 DLLPVRIEQYTVD
-319 TIRAAMPELPVARRA
+319 AIKAAMPELPVARRA
-334 RLENELELSEYD
+334 RFEEALGLSEYD
-346 ARILTDSRQL
+346 ARILTGSRTL
-356 ADYFEA
+356 ADYFEN
-362 VVNEVGQKH
+362 VVAEVGQQD
-371 AKIAAN
+371 AKMAAN
-377 WVMGELLGALNKDD
+377 WVMGDLLGALNKDD
-391 KDITTTP
+391 KDIADSP
-398 ISAIQLAGMLKRL
+398 ISAKQLAGMLARIK
-411 FDDTLSGKLAKKAF
+411 DDTLSGKLAKKVF
-425 SALYEREFGD
+425 SALYEREGGD

-440 DQIIEAK
+440 DKIIEEK

-459 AIVEGVIA
+459 AIVEDVIA
-467 NNEAMVEEY
+467 KNQAMVDEY

-499 NPQQVNQVLKELLS
+499 NPQQVNQILKELLG

>member
-1 MNSTTDNSTVHH
+1 MNTATTTDNNAVREHA
-13 DTVRK
+13 VRK
-18 EALRSELLVD
+18 ELFVD

-41 LNTDS
+41 LNTES

-51 APTDFGHEPNTQAS
+51 APTDFGHEPNSQAS
-65 IVDLGLPGVLPVLNS
+65 IVDLGLPGVLPVLNA
-80 GVVERA
+80 GVVDRA
-86 LKFGIGVDAELGLFN
+86 LKFGIGVNAELGLFN

-127 GRGHIDVVVNEG
+127 GEGYIDVVVNEG
-139 ENNEYPKRMGITR
+139 EKNEYPKRMGITR

-188 PDMSSAFEALAY
+188 PDMRSAHEALAY

-226 CNVSVRK
+226 CNVSIRK
-233 PGAALGTRTEL
+233 PGDDLGTRTEL
-244 KNLNSFRSIERA
+244 KNLNSFRFIERA
-256 INREIERQIDIVE
+256 INREIERQIDILE
-269 EGGQVVQ
+269 DGGKVVQ
-276 ATMLYDPDKDE
+276 ATMLYDPERDE

-319 TIRAAMPELPVARRA
+319 AIKAAMPELPVARRA
-334 RLENELELSEYD
+334 RFEEALGLSEYD
-346 ARILTDSRQL
+346 ARILTGSRQI
-356 ADYFEA
+356 ADYFED
-362 VVNEVGQKH
+362 VVAEVGQSD
-371 AKIAAN
+371 AKMAGN
-377 WVMGELLGALNKDD
+377 WVMGDLLGALNKDD
-391 KDITTTP
+391 KDIIDSP
-398 ISAIQLAGMLKRL
+398 ISAKQLAGMLKRIK
-411 FDDTLSGKLAKKAF
+411 DDTLSGKLAKKVF
-425 SALYEREFGD
+425 SALYEREGGD

-440 DQIIEAK
+440 DKIIEDK

-459 AIVEGVIA
+459 AIVEDVIGK
-467 NNEAMVEEY
+467 NQAMVDEY

-499 NPQQVNQVLKELLS
+499 NPQQVNQILKELLG

>member
-1 MNSTTDNSTVHH
+1 MNTATTTDNAAHQGI
-13 DTVRK
+13 VRK
-18 EALRSELLVD
+18 ELFVD

-41 LNTDS
+41 LNTES

-51 APTDFGHEPNTQAS
+51 APTDFGHEPNSQAS
-65 IVDLGLPGVLPVLNS
+65 IVDLGLPGVLPVLNA
-80 GVVERA
+80 GVVDRA
-86 LKFGIGVDAELGLFN
+86 LKFGIGVNAELGLFN

-127 GRGHIDVVVNEG
+127 GEGYIDVVVNEG
-139 ENNEYPKRMGITR
+139 EKNEYPKRMGITR

-188 PDMSSAFEALAY
+188 PDMRSAHEALAY

-210 LGISDAIMAEG
+210 LGISDAVMAEG

-226 CNVSVRK
+226 CNVSIRK
-233 PGAALGTRTEL
+233 PGAELGTRTEL
-244 KNLNSFRSIERA
+244 KNLNSFRFIERA
-256 INREIERQIDIVE
+256 INREIERQIDILE
-269 EGGQVVQ
+269 DGGKVLQ
-276 ATMLYDPDKDE
+276 ATMLYDPERDE

-319 TIRAAMPELPVARRA
+319 SIRAAMPELPVARRA
-334 RLENELELSEYD
+334 RFEEALGLSEYD
-346 ARILTDSRQL
+346 ARILTGSRQI

-362 VVNEVGQKH
+362 VVAEIGQAD
-371 AKIAAN
+371 AKMAGN
-377 WVMGELLGALNKDD
+377 WVMGDLLGALNKDD
-391 KDITTTP
+391 KEITDSP
-398 ISAIQLAGMLKRL
+398 ISAKQLAGMLARIK
-411 FDDTLSGKLAKKAF
+411 DDTLSGKLAKKVF
-425 SALYEREFGD
+425 SALYEREGGD

-440 DQIIEAK
+440 DKIIEEK

-459 AIVEGVIA
+459 AIVEDVIA
-467 NNEAMVEEY
+467 KNAAMVEEY

-499 NPQQVNQVLKELLS
+499 NPQQVNQILKELLG

>member
-1 MNSTTDNSTVHH
+1 MNTATTTDNAAHQEI
-13 DTVRK
+13 VRK
-18 EALRSELLVD
+18 ELFVD

-41 LNTDS
+41 LNTES

-80 GVVERA
+80 GVVDRA
-86 LKFGIGVDAELGLFN
+86 LKFGIGVNAELGLFN

-127 GRGHIDVVVNEG
+127 GKGYIDVVVNEG
-139 ENNEYPKRMGITR
+139 DKNEYPKRMGITR

-188 PDMSSAFEALAY
+188 PDMRSAAEAIAY

-233 PGAALGTRTEL
+233 PGADLGTRTEL
-244 KNLNSFRSIERA
+244 KNLNSFRFIERA
-256 INREIERQIDIVE
+256 INREIERQIDIIE
-269 EGGQVVQ
+269 DGGKVIQ
-276 ATMLYDPDKDE
+276 ATMLYDPERDE
-287 TRVMRTKEDAND
+287 TRTMRTKEDAND

-319 TIRAAMPELPVARRA
+319 AIKAAMPELPVARRA
-334 RLENELELSEYD
+334 RFEEALGLSEYD
-346 ARILTDSRQL
+346 ARILTGSRTL
-356 ADYFEA
+356 ADYFEN
-362 VVNEVGQKH
+362 VVAEVGQQD
-371 AKIAAN
+371 AKMAAN
-377 WVMGELLGALNKDD
+377 WVMGDLLGALNKDD
-391 KDITTTP
+391 TDIADSP
-398 ISAIQLAGMLKRL
+398 ISAKQLAGMLARIK
-411 FDDTLSGKLAKKAF
+411 DDTLSGKLAKKVF
-425 SALYEREFGD
+425 SALYEREGGD

-440 DQIIEAK
+440 DKIIEEK

-459 AIVEGVIA
+459 AIVEDVIA
-467 NNEAMVEEY
+467 KNQAMVDEY

-499 NPQQVNQVLKELLS
+499 NPQQVNQILKELLG

>member
-1 MNSTTDNSTVHH
+1 MNTATTTDNNAVRKHA
-13 DTVRK
+13 VRK
-18 EALRSELLVD
+18 ELFVD

-41 LNTDS
+41 LNTES

-51 APTDFGHEPNTQAS
+51 APTDFGHEPNSQAS
-65 IVDLGLPGVLPVLNS
+65 IVDLGLPGVLPVLNA
-80 GVVERA
+80 GVVDRA
-86 LKFGIGVDAELGLFN
+86 LKFGIGVNAELGLFN

-127 GRGHIDVVVNEG
+127 GEGYIDVVVNEG
-139 ENNEYPKRMGITR
+139 EKNEYPKRMGITR

-188 PDMSSAFEALAY
+188 PDMRSAHEALAY

-210 LGISDAIMAEG
+210 LGISDAVMAEG

-226 CNVSVRK
+226 CNVSVRE
-233 PGAALGTRTEL
+233 PGAELGTRTEL
-244 KNLNSFRSIERA
+244 KNLNSFRFIERA
-256 INREIERQIDIVE
+256 INREIERQIDIIE
-269 EGGQVVQ
+269 DGGKVIQ
-276 ATMLYDPDKDE
+276 ATMLYDPERDE
-287 TRVMRTKEDAND
+287 TRTMRTKEDAND

-319 TIRAAMPELPVARRA
+319 AIKAAMPELPVARRA
-334 RLENELELSEYD
+334 RFEEALGLSEYD
-346 ARILTDSRQL
+346 ARILTGSRQL
-356 ADYFEA
+356 ADYFED
-362 VVNEVGQKH
+362 VVAEVGQQD
-371 AKIAAN
+371 AKMAAN
-377 WVMGELLGALNKDD
+377 WVMGDLLGALNKDD
-391 KDITTTP
+391 KDIIDSP
-398 ISAIQLAGMLKRL
+398 ISAKQLAGMLERIK
-411 FDDTLSGKLAKKAF
+411 DDTLSGKLAKKVF
-425 SALYEREFGD
+425 SALYEREGGND
-435 ADDAA
+435 DDAA
-440 DQIIEAK
+440 DKIIEEK

-459 AIVEGVIA
+459 AIVEEVIA
-467 NNEAMVEEY
+467 KNQTMVEEY

-499 NPQQVNQVLKELLS
+499 NPQQVNQILKELLG

>member
-1 MNSTTDNSTVHH
+1 MSTATTTDNHA
-13 DTVRK
+13 VRK
-18 EALRSELLVD
+18 ELLVD

-41 LNTDS
+41 LNTES

-51 APTDFGHEPNTQAS
+51 APTDFGHEPNSQAS
-65 IVDLGLPGVLPVLNS
+65 LVDLGLPGVLPVLNS
-80 GVVERA
+80 GVVDRA
-86 LKFGIGVDAELGLFN
+86 LKFGIGVNAELGLYN

-127 GRGHIDVVVNEG
+127 GKGYIDVVVNEG
-139 ENNEYPKRMGITR
+139 EKSEYPKRMGITR

-165 AVDGMTGVDLNRAGT
+165 AIDGMTGVDLNRAGT

-188 PDMSSAFEALAY
+188 PDMRSANEALAY

-233 PGAALGTRTEL
+233 PGDELGTRTEL
-244 KNLNSFRSIERA
+244 KNLNSFRFIERA
-256 INREIERQIDIVE
+256 INREIERQIDVIE
-269 EGGQVVQ
+269 DGGKVVQ
-276 ATMLYDPDKDE
+276 ATMLYDPDRDE
-287 TRVMRTKEDAND
+287 TRTMRTKEDAND

-306 DLLPVRIEQHTVD
+306 DLLPVHIEQHTVD
-319 TIRAAMPELPVARRA
+319 EIKAEMPELPVARRA
-334 RLENELELSEYD
+334 RFEQALGLSEYD
-346 ARILTDSRQL
+346 ARILTASRQL
-356 ADYFEA
+356 ADYFED
-362 VVNEVGQKH
+362 VVAEIGQQD
-371 AKIAAN
+371 AKMAGN
-377 WVMGELLGALNKDD
+377 WVMGDLLGALNKDD
-391 KDITTTP
+391 KDIIDSP
-398 ISAIQLAGMLKRL
+398 ISAKQLAGMLGRIK
-411 FDDTLSGKLAKKAF
+411 DDTLSGKLAKKVF
-425 SALYEREFGD
+425 SALYEREGGD

-440 DQIIEAK
+440 DKIIEAK

-459 AIVEGVIA
+459 AIVEDVIA
-467 NNEAMVEEY
+467 KNQAMVDEY

-499 NPQQVNQVLKELLS
+499 NPQQVNQILKELLG

>member
-1 MNSTTDNSTVHH
+1 MNTATTTDNAAQKEI
-13 DTVRK
+13 VRK
-18 EALRSELLVD
+18 ELFVD

-41 LNTDS
+41 LNTES

-65 IVDLGLPGVLPVLNS
+65 IVDLGLPGVLPVLNT
-80 GVVERA
+80 GVVDRA
-86 LKFGIGVDAELGLFN
+86 LKFGIGVNAELGLFN

-127 GRGHIDVVVNEG
+127 GKGYIDVVVNEG
-139 ENNEYPKRMGITR
+139 EKNEYPKRMGITR

-188 PDMSSAFEALAY
+188 PDMRSAAEAIAY

-233 PGAALGTRTEL
+233 PGADLGTRTEL
-244 KNLNSFRSIERA
+244 KNLNSFRFIERA
-256 INREIERQIDIVE
+256 INREIERQIDIIE
-269 EGGQVVQ
+269 DGGKVIQ
-276 ATMLYDPDKDE
+276 ATMLYDPERDE
-287 TRVMRTKEDAND
+287 TRTMRTKEDAND

-319 TIRAAMPELPVARRA
+319 AIKAAMPELPVARRA
-334 RLENELELSEYD
+334 RFEEALGLSEYD
-346 ARILTDSRQL
+346 ARILTGSRTL
-356 ADYFEA
+356 ADYFEN
-362 VVNEVGQKH
+362 VVAEVGQQD
-371 AKIAAN
+371 AKMAAN
-377 WVMGELLGALNKDD
+377 WVMGDLLGALNKDD
-391 KDITTTP
+391 KDIADSP
-398 ISAIQLAGMLKRL
+398 ISAKQLAGMLARIK
-411 FDDTLSGKLAKKAF
+411 DDTLSGKLAKKVF
-425 SALYEREFGD
+425 SALYEREGGD

-440 DQIIEAK
+440 DKIIEEK

-459 AIVEGVIA
+459 AIVEDVIA
-467 NNEAMVEEY
+467 KNQAMVDEY

-499 NPQQVNQVLKELLS
+499 NPQQVNQILKELLG

>member
-1 MNSTTDNSTVHH
+1 MSTATTDNNAVREHA
-13 DTVRK
+13 VRK
-18 EALRSELLVD
+18 ELFVD

-41 LNTDS
+41 LNTES

-51 APTDFGHEPNTQAS
+51 APTDFGHEPNSQAS
-65 IVDLGLPGVLPVLNS
+65 IVDLGLPGVLPVLNA
-80 GVVERA
+80 GVVDRA
-86 LKFGIGVDAELGLFN
+86 LKFGIGVNAELGLFN

-127 GRGHIDVVVNEG
+127 GEGYIDVVVNEG
-139 ENNEYPKRMGITR
+139 EKNEYPKRMGITR

-188 PDMSSAFEALAY
+188 PDMRSAHEALAY

-210 LGISDAIMAEG
+210 LGISDAMMAEG

-233 PGAALGTRTEL
+233 PGADLGTRTEL
-244 KNLNSFRSIERA
+244 KNLNSFRFIERA
-256 INREIERQIDIVE
+256 INREIERQIDILE
-269 EGGQVVQ
+269 DGGKVVQ
-276 ATMLYDPDKDE
+276 ATMLYDPERDE
-287 TRVMRTKEDAND
+287 TRTMRTKEDAND

-319 TIRAAMPELPVARRA
+319 AIKAAMPELPVARRA
-334 RLENELELSEYD
+334 RFEEALGLSEYD
-346 ARILTDSRQL
+346 ARILTGSRQI

-362 VVNEVGQKH
+362 VVAEVGQAD
-371 AKIAAN
+371 AKMAGN
-377 WVMGELLGALNKDD
+377 WVMGDLLGALNKDD
-391 KDITTTP
+391 TDIIDSP
-398 ISAIQLAGMLKRL
+398 ISAKQLAGMLKRIK
-411 FDDTLSGKLAKKAF
+411 DDTLSGKLAKKVF
-425 SALYEREFGD
+425 SALYEREGGNN
-435 ADDAA
+435 DDAA
-440 DQIIEAK
+440 DKIIKEK

-459 AIVEGVIA
+459 AMVEEVIA
-467 NNEAMVEEY
+467 KNEAMVEEY

-499 NPQQVNQVLKELLS
+499 NPQQVNQILKELLG

>member
-1 MNSTTDNSTVHH
+1 MSTATTDNNAVREHA
-13 DTVRK
+13 VRK
-18 EALRSELLVD
+18 ELFVD

-41 LNTDS
+41 LNTES

-51 APTDFGHEPNTQAS
+51 AATDFGHEPNSQAS
-65 IVDLGLPGVLPVLNS
+65 IVDLGLPGVLPVLNA
-80 GVVERA
+80 GVVDRA
-86 LKFGIGVDAELGLFN
+86 LKFGIGVNAELGLFN

-127 GRGHIDVVVNEG
+127 GEGYIDVVVNEG
-139 ENNEYPKRMGITR
+139 EKNEYPKRMGITR

-188 PDMSSAFEALAY
+188 PDMRSAHEALAY

-210 LGISDAIMAEG
+210 LGISDAVMAEG

-233 PGAALGTRTEL
+233 PGADLGTRTEL
-244 KNLNSFRSIERA
+244 KNLNSFRFIERA
-256 INREIERQIDIVE
+256 INREIERQIDILE
-269 EGGQVVQ
+269 DGGKVVQ
-276 ATMLYDPDKDE
+276 ATMLYDPERDE
-287 TRVMRTKEDAND
+287 TRTMRTKEDAND

-319 TIRAAMPELPVARRA
+319 AIKAAMPELPVARRA
-334 RLENELELSEYD
+334 RFEEALGLSEYD
-346 ARILTDSRQL
+346 ARILTGSRQI
-356 ADYFEA
+356 ADYFED
-362 VVNEVGQKH
+362 VVAEVGQQD
-371 AKIAAN
+371 AKMAGN
-377 WVMGELLGALNKDD
+377 WVMGDLLGALNKDD
-391 KDITTTP
+391 TDIIDSP
-398 ISAIQLAGMLKRL
+398 ISAKQLAGMLKRIK
-411 FDDTLSGKLAKKAF
+411 DDTLSGKLAKKVF
-425 SALYEREFGD
+425 SALYEREGGD
-435 ADDAA
+435 GDDAA
-440 DQIIEAK
+440 DKIIKDK

-459 AIVEGVIA
+459 AMVEEVIA
-467 NNEAMVEEY
+467 KNEAMVEEY

-499 NPQQVNQVLKELLS
+499 NPQQVNQILKELLG

>member
-1 MNSTTDNSTVHH
+1 MSTATTDNSAVREHA
-13 DTVRK
+13 VRK
-18 EALRSELLVD
+18 ELLVD

-41 LNTDS
+41 LNTES

-51 APTDFGHEPNTQAS
+51 APTDFGHEPNSQAS
-65 IVDLGLPGVLPVLNS
+65 IVDLGLPGVLPVLNA
-80 GVVERA
+80 GVVDRA
-86 LKFGIGVDAELGLFN
+86 LKFGIGVNAELGLFN

-127 GRGHIDVVVNEG
+127 GEGYIDVVVNEG
-139 ENNEYPKRMGITR
+139 EKNEYPKRMGITR

-188 PDMSSAFEALAY
+188 PDMRSADEALAY

-210 LGISDAIMAEG
+210 LGISDAVMAEG

-233 PGAALGTRTEL
+233 PGAELGTRTEL
-244 KNLNSFRSIERA
+244 KNLNSFRFIERA
-256 INREIERQIDIVE
+256 INREIERQIDILE
-269 EGGQVVQ
+269 DGGKVVQ
-276 ATMLYDPDKDE
+276 ATMLYDPERDE
-287 TRVMRTKEDAND
+287 TRTMRTKEDAND

-319 TIRAAMPELPVARRA
+319 AIKAAMPELPVARRA
-334 RLENELELSEYD
+334 RFEEALGLSEYD
-346 ARILTDSRQL
+346 TRILTGSRQI

-362 VVNEVGQKH
+362 VVAEVGQAD
-371 AKIAAN
+371 AKMAGN
-377 WVMGELLGALNKDD
+377 WVMGDLLGALNKDD
-391 KDITTTP
+391 KDITHSP
-398 ISAIQLAGMLKRL
+398 ISAKQLAGMLKRIK
-411 FDDTLSGKLAKKAF
+411 DDTLSGKLAKKVF
-425 SALYEREFGD
+425 SALYEREGGD
-435 ADDAA
+435 GDDAA
-440 DQIIEAK
+440 DKIIKEK

-459 AIVEGVIA
+459 AMVEDVIA
-467 NNEAMVEEY
+467 KNEAMVEEY

-499 NPQQVNQVLKELLS
+499 NPQQVNQILKELLG

>member
-1 MNSTTDNSTVHH
+1 MNTATTTDNNAAREHE
-13 DTVRK
+13 VRK
-18 EALRSELLVD
+18 ELFVD

-41 LNTDS
+41 LNTES

-51 APTDFGHEPNTQAS
+51 APTDFGHEPNSQAS
-65 IVDLGLPGVLPVLNS
+65 IVDLGLPGVLPVLNA
-80 GVVERA
+80 GVVDRA
-86 LKFGIGVDAELGLFN
+86 LKFGIGVNAELGLFN

-127 GRGHIDVVVNEG
+127 GEGYIDVVVNEG
-139 ENNEYPKRMGITR
+139 EKNEYPKRMGITR

-188 PDMSSAFEALAY
+188 PDMRSAHEALAY

-210 LGISDAIMAEG
+210 LGISDAVMAEG

-226 CNVSVRK
+226 CNVSIRK
-233 PGAALGTRTEL
+233 PGAELGTRTEL
-244 KNLNSFRSIERA
+244 KNLNSFRFIERA
-256 INREIERQIDIVE
+256 INREIERQIDIIE
-269 EGGQVVQ
+269 DGGKVVQ
-276 ATMLYDPDKDE
+276 ATMLYDPERDE
-287 TRVMRTKEDAND
+287 TRTMRTKEDAND

-319 TIRAAMPELPVARRA
+319 SIRAAMPELPVARRA
-334 RLENELELSEYD
+334 RFEEALGLSEYD
-346 ARILTDSRQL
+346 ARILTGSRQL
-356 ADYFEA
+356 ADYFED
-362 VVNEVGQKH
+362 VVAEIGEKD
-371 AKIAAN
+371 AKMAGN
-377 WVMGELLGALNKDD
+377 WVMGDLLGALNKDD
-391 KDITTTP
+391 KDIIDSP
-398 ISAIQLAGMLKRL
+398 ISAKQLAGMLARIK
-411 FDDTLSGKLAKKAF
+411 DDTLSGKLAKKVF
-425 SALYEREFGD
+425 SALYEREAGD

-440 DQIIEAK
+440 DKIIEEK

-459 AIVEGVIA
+459 AIVEEVIA
-467 NNEAMVEEY
+467 KNEAMVDEY

-499 NPQQVNQVLKELLS
+499 NPQQVNQILKELLG